1 MVALGHIIPRG
12 LCVSGHVVRPFVS
25 DYHRNTLTEKAPY
38 RDLGNRFGMF
48 YNDIGN
54 YKKRL

>member
-1 MVALGHIIPRG
+1 MRFGSRGPAVRLGYIT
-12 LCVSGHVVRPFVS
+12 
-25 DYHRNTLTEKAPY
+25 RNALTEKAPY